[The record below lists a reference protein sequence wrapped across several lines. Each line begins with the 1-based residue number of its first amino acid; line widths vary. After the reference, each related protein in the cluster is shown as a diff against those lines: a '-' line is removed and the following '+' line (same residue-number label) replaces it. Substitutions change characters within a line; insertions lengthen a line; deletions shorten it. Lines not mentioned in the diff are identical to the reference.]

1 MVIAAPASSDQLRS
15 FSIAIENATGPVS
28 TQGLVMGW
36 SRDGWR
42 AVGPVLYLSA
52 PTVVADAGR
61 IDVAFT
67 PPTPIPVT
75 PGRQYVIAVK
85 GGVSIKRQHGPYV
98 GGPGEREVGMS
109 AYGCG
114 AVPEDVRDGI
124 LDLSTRRL
132 RHCAVFAGHPAVL
145 FAGTLL

>member
-1 MVIAAPASSDQLRS
+1 MIAIVVLGLLSAGLGVASAQDIDTRTGPPNGGVAFYALKTTSGVVIAAPASSDQLRS

-85 GGVSIKRQHGPYV
+85 GASP
-98 GGPGEREVGMS
+98 
-109 AYGCG
+109 
-114 AVPEDVRDGI
+114 
-124 LDLSTRRL
+124 
-132 RHCAVFAGHPAVL
+132 
-145 FAGTLL
+145 